1 MCWRAYYAYKST
13 DGEVLSQVY
22 YPVFVFFF
30 FFSLPFLHI
39 IRMHLTSLHAQVETE
54 QADRP
59 EFIEQALLEL
69 RPNVSTLWTLGY
81 TNPTTPRAT

>member
-1 MCWRAYYAYKST
+1 
-13 DGEVLSQVY
+13 
-22 YPVFVFFF
+22 
-30 FFSLPFLHI
+30 
-39 IRMHLTSLHAQVETE
+39 MHLTSLHAQVETE

>member
-1 MCWRAYYAYKST
+1 MLTGLFMHTSLRMGRYLAKFIIQFS
-13 DGEVLSQVY
+13 
-22 YPVFVFFF
+22 FFF
-30 FFSLPFLHI
+30 FFFPLPFLHI
-39 IRMHLTSLHAQVETE
+39 IKMHLTSLHAQVETE